1 MDRTA
6 ARDDIYSFATEQ
18 FKAVTTALLG
28 AAGELRYQGLLDP
41 GIPANDKYWT
51 RVVMQVAD
59 EYQETLRCDVRRFVT
74 VGNVI
79 LQFFI
84 PVIDRNA
91 MPNLDIITEQMRN
104 AFRNYTSSE
113 IEFTR
118 PRINDNIP
126 AEPNWLRANLVSDFA
141 YRQFM

>member
-1 MDRTA
+1 MDRTT
-6 ARDDIYSFATEQ
+6 ARDGIYSFSTEQ
-18 FKAVTTALLG
+18 FEAVTTALLTE
-28 AAGELRYQGLLDP
+28 AGELRYQGLKDAT
-41 GIPANDKYWT
+41 IPANDKYWT

-59 EYQETLRCDVRRFVT
+59 EYQETLRCEVRRFVT

-79 LQFFI
+79 LQFFA
-84 PVIDRNA
+84 PVVDVNA

-104 AFRNYTSSE
+104 AFRNHMSSE

-118 PRINDNIP
+118 PRIIDNIP

>member
-1 MDRTA
+1 MDRTI
-6 ARDDIYSFATEQ
+6 ARDTIFTFATEQ
-18 FKAVTTALLG
+18 YEAVTTALLG
-28 AAGELRYQGLLDP
+28 APAELRYQGLKDASVP
-41 GIPANDKYWT
+41 PNDKYWT
-51 RVVMQVAD
+51 RVVIQVAD
-59 EYQETLRCDVRRFVT
+59 EYQETLRCEVRRFVT

-79 LQFFI
+79 MQFFI
-84 PVIDRNA
+84 PVVDVNG

-104 AFRNYTSSE
+104 AFRNYRSNE

>member
-1 MDRTA
+1 MDRTT
-6 ARDDIYSFATEQ
+6 ARDGIYAFSKEQ
-18 FKAVTTALLG
+18 FEAVTTALLG
-28 AAGELRYQGLLDP
+28 AAGELRYQGVRDP
-41 GIPANDKYWT
+41 SIPSNDKYWT

-79 LQFFI
+79 IQFFA
-84 PVIDRNA
+84 PAVDPNA

-104 AFRNYTSSE
+104 GFRNYRSTE

>member
-1 MDRTA
+1 MDRTI
-6 ARDDIYSFATEQ
+6 ARDAIYSFTTEQ
-18 FKAVTTALLG
+18 FVAVTTALLG
-28 AAGELRYQGLLDP
+28 APGELRYQGLQDP
-41 GIPANDKYWT
+41 SIPTNDQYWT

-59 EYQETLRCDVRRFVT
+59 EYQETLKCENRRFVT

-84 PVIDRNA
+84 PVIDPNA
-91 MPNLDIITEQMRN
+91 MPNLDIVTEQMRN
-104 AFRNYTSSE
+104 AFRNHTSSE